1 MEWRGFPVTIFR
13 VFPLGGPDK
22 CCPYCCPGTP
32 SPQFT
37 RKKATSMRSNR
48 TWIALAVT
56 ANLLLLPLVL
66 AAPAEA
72 RASPVRTGRKSER
85 RSGGSGDGGLVPE
98 SVAAPGDDPL
108 DRLRR
113 SGLI

>member
-1 MEWRGFPVTIFR
+1 
-13 VFPLGGPDK
+13 
-22 CCPYCCPGTP
+22 
-32 SPQFT
+32 
-37 RKKATSMRSNR
+37 MRSKR
-48 TWIALAVT
+48 IWIAVGFT

-72 RASPVRTGRKSER
+72 RARPRRAGR
-85 RSGGSGDGGLVPE
+85 RSEHGGGRLAGDRGFVQE
-98 SVAAPGDDPL
+98 SAAAPTDDPL

>member
-1 MEWRGFPVTIFR
+1 
-13 VFPLGGPDK
+13 
-22 CCPYCCPGTP
+22 
-32 SPQFT
+32 
-37 RKKATSMRSNR
+37 MRSNR

-72 RASPVRTGRKSER
+72 RASPLRTGRKSER
-85 RSGGSGDGGLVPE
+85 RSGGSGDRGLPE
-98 SVAAPGDDPL
+98 SVAAPSDDPL